1 MNSQNF
7 YFAREGQKGAIF
19 LIVLVILSLIFDL
32 NGLAFW
38 LFGFLAFW
46 LILFRNPER
55 KAFHISSNAFLSP
68 IDGKIIQIQSNG
80 DYALIRIEVGLF
92 DVGILHAPV
101 EITSFQIANIYGSPL
116 FFSSKKSLFS
126 PQSEV
131 SFGEHKMKIVQ
142 NLFHI
147 SPIDLAKN
155 YAQGARM
162 GFLKAGNVELRI
174 KKIELKVNVGDKLKG
189 GESVIGYLQ

>member
-7 YFAREGQKGAIF
+7 FLAKEGHKGAILLAI
-19 LIVLVILSLIFDL
+19 LIVLSLIFDL
-32 NGLAFW
+32 NHFAFLLFCFFAFW
-38 LFGFLAFW
+38 
-46 LILFRNPER
+46 IVLFRNPER
-55 KAFHISSNAFLSP
+55 KAFHLSSNAFLSP

-101 EITSFQIANIYGSPL
+101 EIAFCQVANIYGSPL
-116 FFSSKKSLFS
+116 FFSSKKSMLS

-131 SFGEHKMKIVQ
+131 VFGEHQMRFTQ

-147 SPIDLAKN
+147 PPIDSERS
-155 YAQGARM
+155 YSQGERM
-162 GFLKAGNVELRI
+162 GFLKAGSVELRI
-174 KKIELKVNVGDKLKG
+174 KKIELKVNVGDRLKG